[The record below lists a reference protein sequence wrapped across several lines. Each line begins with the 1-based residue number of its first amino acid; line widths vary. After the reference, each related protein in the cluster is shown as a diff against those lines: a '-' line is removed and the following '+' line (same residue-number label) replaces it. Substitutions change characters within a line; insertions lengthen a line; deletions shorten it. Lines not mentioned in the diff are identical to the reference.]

1 MSCREHLLLDMQD
14 QLVRVMDSETCKDTI
29 RILTIYLSEYD
40 ISPRKTELA
49 LRDESSDRLI
59 ELYAG
64 NLLTIGKSRKTVYNY
79 VRFLQRFLDDM
90 NKNFVDILDYEIVVW
105 LAKAQNSVSLRTC
118 ENYRSYLSAF
128 YHWMTKKK
136 IIKENPMLAIEPIKY
151 EETIRQPFTEIQID
165 QLRSACPNLRIRA
178 EFELLL
184 SSGIRA
190 TELENM
196 NREDVDF
203 SDQSVFVRKGKGNK
217 QRVTFINSV
226 CEHYLQLYLET
237 RDDSDDCL
245 FRNRKHNRVNKDG
258 LEYDLRLLGQLANV
272 KNVHPHRCRRTFATS
287 MYKKGMDIHNIQK
300 LLAHTN
306 INTTME
312 YITIDEERIKTEYR
326 CYS

>member
-1 MSCREHLLLDMQD
+1 M
-14 QLVRVMDSETCKDTI
+14 
-29 RILTIYLSEYD
+29 
-40 ISPRKTELA
+40 
-49 LRDESSDRLI
+49 
-59 ELYAG
+59 
-64 NLLTIGKSRKTVYNY
+64 
-79 VRFLQRFLDDM
+79 
-90 NKNFVDILDYEIVVW
+90 
-105 LAKAQNSVSLRTC
+105 
-118 ENYRSYLSAF
+118 
-128 YHWMTKKK
+128 
-136 IIKENPMLAIEPIKY
+136 
-151 EETIRQPFTEIQID
+151 
-165 QLRSACPNLRIRA
+165 RIRA

-203 SDQSVFVRKGKGNK
+203 SDHSVFVRKGKGNKQRVTFINSVCEHLLSSGIRATELENMNREDVDFSDHSVFVRKGKGNK

-226 CEHYLQLYLET
+226 CEHYLRLYLET

-312 YITIDEERIKTEYR
+312 YITTDEERIKTEYR